1 MDSLLDY
8 IPIVGDLYRAGKM
21 GWKVGSL
28 LGDYWYGDNQTLT
41 KGVEHLNNAID
52 SDNPLITKAEA
63 EKAIT
68 LFNQSECDKKYQLA
82 LICYLRSHCY
92 YLIAI
97 SNIVIGN
104 NDVKKNFNNAIS
116 DLNSV
121 CEVEATLLT
130 TKKDTILELQEEAKS
145 HILEIKDVKDNWIK
159 LDKEKHPWK
168 YRLRWIILVIILVG
182 LGICVFMY
190 TKETSS
196 EYEQAS
202 LRNSYTNND
211 NYETDENEDIKLNEI
226 QEEPTTYKIKY
237 FVKGDTPHNNLYANI
252 NGQEYEIPIPGDIC
266 IDIITQG
273 DFDNDGIN
281 DVLVKDIVACY
292 GNACGDSFFFVCY
305 KGEGDFKISEEF
317 GSNIYEEPIVENW
330 NDNKS
335 VILIY
340 FDRDK
345 ILTRKDRYICEKGAA
360 VKVESI
366 KMDKA
371 NAIKEI
377 IASDFHD
384 GNEEATLRLTIDLD
398 ENGIEDYIDC
408 KYWQRCDAVVYSI
421 ILNGEDL
428 GECNTGVYRI
438 GVANSKTN
446 GMHDLIWNGNTIIKW
461 DGEKYE

>member
-1 MDSLLDY
+1 MDSFFDY

-21 GWKVGSL
+21 GWKVGSF

-52 SDNPLITKAEA
+52 SDNPSITKVEA
-63 EKAIT
+63 EKAVT
-68 LFNQSECDKKYQLA
+68 LFNQSESDKKYQLA
-82 LICYLRSHCY
+82 FIYYLRSHCY

-97 SNIVIGN
+97 SNIAIGN
-104 NDVKKNFNNAIS
+104 DDIKKNFNNAIS

-121 CEVEATLLT
+121 CEIETTLLT
-130 TKKDTILELQEEAKS
+130 TKKDTILELQAEAKS
-145 HILEIKDVKDNWIK
+145 LILEIKDVKDKWLK
-159 LDKEKHPWK
+159 YDKEQHPWK
-168 YRLRWIILVIILVG
+168 YRLRWIIPMILFVG
-182 LGICVFMY
+182 IGICVFLF
-190 TKETSS
+190 TKDT
-196 EYEQAS
+196 
-202 LRNSYTNND
+202 NSDYDQTGLPEKLSNKIV
-211 NYETDENEDIKLNEI
+211 YETDESEDVKQDEI
-226 QEEPTTYKIKY
+226 QEEAITYNVEY
-237 FVKGDTPHNNLYANI
+237 FVKGDTPHEKLYANV
-252 NGQEYEIPIPGDIC
+252 NGKEFEIPIPDDIC
-266 IDIITQG
+266 IDIIEQG
-273 DFDNDGIN
+273 DFDNDGIR

-305 KGEGDFKISEEF
+305 KGEGGFKISEEF
-317 GSNIYEEPIVENW
+317 GSDIYDEPVVENW

-335 VILIY
+335 VTLTY
-340 FDRDK
+340 FDRDE
-345 ILTRKDRYICEKGAA
+345 ILTRKDRYICEDGTA
-360 VKVESI
+360 VKVESL

-384 GNEEATLRLTIDLD
+384 GNEETTLRLTYDLD

-408 KYWQRCDAVVYSI
+408 RYWLRWDAVLYTI

-428 GECNTGVYRI
+428 GECNTGVYRV

-446 GMHDLIWNGNTIIKW
+446 GMHDLIWNGNTIKKW